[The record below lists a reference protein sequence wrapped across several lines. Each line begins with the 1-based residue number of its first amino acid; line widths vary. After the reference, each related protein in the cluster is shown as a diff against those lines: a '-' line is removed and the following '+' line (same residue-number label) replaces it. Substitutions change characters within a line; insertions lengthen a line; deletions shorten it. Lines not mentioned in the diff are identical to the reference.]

1 MASDTPEA
9 GVEGLKSNF
18 FLYQYEPSVAAAAL
32 FIGLFGITTALHSY
46 QMIRTRTWFFIPFV
60 CGGLCKALHL
70 PSACHKLISQ
80 STGETVGFAG
90 RTYSAHENP
99 FFTLGPYV
107 VQGVL
112 LLVAPALFAA
122 STYMELGKL
131 SDLVDGG
138 KYLILSR
145 RWITRTFVT
154 GDVICFLMQAGGAGL
169 MASKNIK
176 TRDSGANIVV
186 GGLFVQIV
194 SFGGFVITSLVFH
207 SRVRKNPTTNSETMP
222 YQRHLIALYLS
233 SILIL
238 SRSIVRAVE
247 FIQGF
252 FGYIISHEA
261 FLYGFDS
268 VLMLLVMVIFNWVHP
283 SEIQS
288 LLSGGRAIRGLKVI
302 RTGGESATVAE
313 AESGTTPPVVGD
325 GKA

>member
-1 MASDTPEA
+1 MSSNTTNIKE

-32 FIGLFGITTALHSY
+32 FIGLFAITRALHFY

-60 CGGLCKALHL
+60 CGGIC
-70 PSACHKLISQ
+70 
-80 STGETVGFAG
+80 ETVGFAG
-90 RTYSAHENP
+90 RTYSAHQNP
-99 FFTLGPYV
+99 YFTLEPYV
-107 VQGVL
+107 VQAVL

-131 SDLVDGG
+131 SDLTHGQQ
-138 KYLILSR
+138 YLILSR

-154 GDVICFLMQAGGAGL
+154 GDVICFLMQSGGAGL
-169 MASKNIK
+169 MSSKDMK

-194 SFGGFVITSLVFH
+194 FFGGFVITSLVFH
-207 SRVRKNPTTNSETMP
+207 SRVKNRPTARSETVP
-222 YQRHLIALYLS
+222 YQRHLVALYLS
-233 SILIL
+233 SILIF
-238 SRSIVRAVE
+238 SRSIVRAVG

-261 FLYGFDS
+261 FLYGFDC
-268 VLMLLVMVIFNWVHP
+268 VLMLLVMVLFNWVHP

-288 LLSGGRAIRGLKVI
+288 FLGGGEALRGLRVLI
-302 RTGGESATVAE
+302 GLFSRILI
-313 AESGTTPPVVGD
+313 
-325 GKA
+325 

>member
-1 MASDTPEA
+1 M
-9 GVEGLKSNF
+9 
-18 FLYQYEPSVAAAAL
+18 
-32 FIGLFGITTALHSY
+32 HS
-46 QMIRTRTWFFIPFV
+46 IN
-60 CGGLCKALHL
+60 
-70 PSACHKLISQ
+70 
-80 STGETVGFAG
+80 GETVGFVG
-90 RTYSAHENP
+90 RTYSALQNP
-99 FFTLGPYV
+99 VFTLGPYV
-107 VQGVL
+107 VQAVL

-131 SDLVDGG
+131 SDLVEGHC
-138 KYLILSR
+138 YLLLSR

-169 MASKNIK
+169 MASKDIK

-194 SFGGFVITSLVFH
+194 FFGGFVITSLVFH
-207 SRVRKNPTTNSETMP
+207 LRVRNNPTARSEAVP
-222 YQRHLIALYLS
+222 YQRHLMALYLS
-233 SILIL
+233 SMLIF

-268 VLMLLVMVIFNWVHP
+268 VLMLLVMLLFNWVHP

-288 LLSGGRAIRGLKVI
+288 LLCGGVALRGFRVVLYEEAVNQHPRSGN
-302 RTGGESATVAE
+302 EE
-313 AESGTTPPVVGD
+313 AVEVGAM
-325 GKA
+325 KN